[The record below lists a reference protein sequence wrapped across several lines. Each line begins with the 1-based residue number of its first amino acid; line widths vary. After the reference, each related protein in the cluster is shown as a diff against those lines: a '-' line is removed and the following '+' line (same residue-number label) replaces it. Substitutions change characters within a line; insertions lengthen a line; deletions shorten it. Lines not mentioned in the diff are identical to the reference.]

1 MQILRQSRE
10 FTKKEIFKMANDNH
24 KLLKNVPDDIK
35 FHMVDYVRYRSD
47 DDKEIAIIFTVT
59 PDGEVET
66 IATNSPTVIR
76 TIESAMDFMETSDLE
91 FILKRALSKS
101 GRTFMNV
108 ELY

>member
-1 MQILRQSRE
+1 MQILKQSRE

-24 KLLKNVPDDIK
+24 KLLKNAPDDTK

-59 PDGEVET
+59 PDGELET
-66 IATNSPTVIR
+66 IATNSQTVIR

-91 FILKRALSKS
+91 FFLRRAVSKS

>member
-1 MQILRQSRE
+1 MQILKQSRE

-24 KLLKNVPDDIK
+24 KLMKNVPDDTK

-47 DDKEIAIIFTVT
+47 DDKEIAIIFAVS

-66 IATNSPTVIR
+66 VATNSPTVIK

-91 FILKRALSKS
+91 FILKRAVSKS

>member
-1 MQILRQSRE
+1 MQILRQSKE
-10 FTKKEIFKMANDNH
+10 FTKKELFKIANDNH
-24 KLLKNVPDDIK
+24 KVLKNVPDDTK

-76 TIESAMDFMETSDLE
+76 TIERAVDFMESYDLE
-91 FILKRALSKS
+91 FFLRRAVSKS

>member
-1 MQILRQSRE
+1 MQILKQSRE

-24 KLLKNVPDDIK
+24 KLLKNVPDDTT
-35 FHMVDYVRYRSD
+35 FHMVDYVRYLSD
-47 DDKEIAIIFTVT
+47 DDKEIAIIFTAT
-59 PDGEVET
+59 PDSEAET
-66 IATNSPTVIR
+66 VATNSPTVIK

-91 FILKRALSKS
+91 FILKRAVSKS

>member
-10 FTKKEIFKMANDNH
+10 FTKREIFKMANDNH
-24 KLLKNVPDDIK
+24 NLLKNVPDDTK

-47 DDKEIAIIFTVT
+47 DDKEIAIIFAVS
-59 PDGEVET
+59 PDGEAET
-66 IATNSPTVIR
+66 VATNSPTVIK

-91 FILKRALSKS
+91 FILKRAVSKS

>member
-1 MQILRQSRE
+1 MQILRKSRE

-24 KLLKNVPDDIK
+24 SLLKNVPDDTK

-47 DDKEIAIIFTVT
+47 DDKEIAIIFAVSPT
-59 PDGEVET
+59 GEVET
-66 IATNSPTVIR
+66 VATNSPTVIK

-91 FILKRALSKS
+91 FILKRAVSKS

>member
-10 FTKKEIFKMANDNH
+10 FTKKEIFKMVNDNH
-24 KLLKNVPDDIK
+24 KLLKNVPDDTM

-66 IATNSPTVIR
+66 IATNSPTVIH
-76 TIESAMDFMETSDLE
+76 TIESAMEFMESSDLE
-91 FILKRALSKS
+91 FILRRAVSKS

>member
-1 MQILRQSRE
+1 MQILKQSRE

-24 KLLKNVPDDIK
+24 KLMKNVPDDTK

-59 PDGEVET
+59 PDSELET
-66 IATNSPTVIR
+66 VATNSPTVMK
-76 TIESAMDFMETSDLE
+76 TIESAMEFMETSDLE
-91 FILKRALSKS
+91 FILKRAVSKS

>member
-1 MQILRQSRE
+1 MQILKQSRE
-10 FTKKEIFKMANDNH
+10 FTKKEIFKMANDSH
-24 KLLKNVPDDIK
+24 KLLKNVPDDTK

-47 DDKEIAIIFTVT
+47 DDKEIAIIFAVT

-76 TIESAMDFMETSDLE
+76 TIESAMDFMESSDLE
-91 FILKRALSKS
+91 FYLRRAVSKS

>member
-10 FTKKEIFKMANDNH
+10 FTKKEIFKMANGNH
-24 KLLKNVPDDIK
+24 ELLKNVPDDTK

-47 DDKEIAIIFTVT
+47 DDKEIAIIFTAEA
-59 PDGEVET
+59 DGEVET
-66 IATNSPTVIR
+66 VATNSPTVIK

-91 FILKRALSKS
+91 FILKRAVSKS

>member
-1 MQILRQSRE
+1 MQILKQSRE
-10 FTKKEIFKMANDNH
+10 FTKKEIFKMANDSH
-24 KLLKNVPDDIK
+24 ALLKNVPDDTK
-35 FHMVDYVRYRSD
+35 FHMVDYVRYCSD

-59 PDGEVET
+59 PDGELET
-66 IATNSPTVIR
+66 VATNSPTVIK

-91 FILKRALSKS
+91 FILKRAVSKS

>member
-10 FTKKEIFKMANDNH
+10 FTKKEIFKMVNDNH
-24 KLLKNVPDDIK
+24 KLMKNVPDDTM
-35 FHMVDYVRYRSD
+35 FHMVDYARYRSD

-59 PDGEVET
+59 PDGELET

-76 TIESAMDFMETSDLE
+76 TIESAMDFMETSDIE
-91 FILKRALSKS
+91 FFLRRAVSKS

>member
-1 MQILRQSRE
+1 MQILRQSRD

-24 KLLKNVPDDIK
+24 ALLKNVPDDTK

-66 IATNSPTVIR
+66 VATNSPTVIK

-91 FILKRALSKS
+91 FILKRAVSKS

>member
-1 MQILRQSRE
+1 MQILKQSRE

-24 KLLKNVPDDIK
+24 KLLKNVPDDTK
-35 FHMVDYVRYRSD
+35 FHMVDYVRYRSYD
-47 DDKEIAIIFTVT
+47 GKEIAIIFTVT
-59 PDGEVET
+59 PEGEVET

-76 TIESAMDFMETSDLE
+76 TIESAMEFMESSDLE
-91 FILKRALSKS
+91 FFLRRAVSKS

>member
-1 MQILRQSRE
+1 MQILRQTRE
-10 FTKKEIFKMANDNH
+10 FTKKELFKIANDNH
-24 KLLKNVPDDIK
+24 KVLKNVPDDTK

-59 PDGEVET
+59 PDGESET

-76 TIESAMDFMETSDLE
+76 TIESAMDFMESSDLE
-91 FILKRALSKS
+91 FFLRRAVSKS

>member
-10 FTKKEIFKMANDNH
+10 FTKKEIFKMANNNH
-24 KLLKNVPDDIK
+24 KLLKNVPDDTK

-59 PDGEVET
+59 PDGEAET
-66 IATNSPTVIR
+66 IATNSPTVIK
-76 TIESAMDFMETSDLE
+76 TIESAMDFMETSDIE
-91 FILKRALSKS
+91 FILKRAVSKS

>member
-10 FTKKEIFKMANDNH
+10 FTKREIFKMANDNH
-24 KLLKNVPDDIK
+24 KLLKNVPDDTKIN
-35 FHMVDYVRYRSD
+35 MVDYVRYRSD
-47 DDKEIAIIFTVT
+47 DDKEIAIIFAGT

-76 TIESAMDFMETSDLE
+76 TIESAMDFMESSVLE
-91 FILKRALSKS
+91 FFLRRAVSKS

-108 ELY
+108 ELS

>member
-10 FTKKEIFKMANDNH
+10 FTKKEIFKLANDNH
-24 KLLKNVPDDIK
+24 KLLKNVPDDTK

-59 PDGEVET
+59 ADGEVET
-66 IATNSPTVIR
+66 VATNSPTVIK
-76 TIESAMDFMETSDLE
+76 TIESAIDFMETSDLE
-91 FILKRALSKS
+91 FVLKRATSKS